1 MPVSRDVS
9 LEPGIAAVAAV
20 KPAAAIVDSGNA
32 DPDTAAP
39 AATIRAT
46 GIADA
51 TALAHRYI
59 GLRFGVCSE

>member
-1 MPVSRDVS
+1 MSVSRDVS
-9 LEPGIAAVAAV
+9 LEPGIAVVAAT
-20 KPAAAIVDSGNA
+20 KSASAIVESA
-32 DPDTAAP
+32 DPGAAAP

>member
-9 LEPGIAAVAAV
+9 LEPGVAAV
-20 KPAAAIVDSGNA
+20 KPANAIVDSRNA
-32 DPDTAAP
+32 DPDAAAP

-51 TALAHRYI
+51 TTLAHQHI

>member
-20 KPAAAIVDSGNA
+20 KPATAIVDSGNA
-32 DPDTAAP
+32 DPDAAAP

-59 GLRFGVCSE
+59 GLRFGVGSE

>member
-9 LEPGIAAVAAV
+9 LESGIAAVAAV
-20 KPAAAIVDSGNA
+20 KSAIAIVESA
-32 DPDTAAP
+32 DPDAAAP

-59 GLRFGVCSE
+59 GLRFGVGSE